1 MNIVLVE
8 WRCHGEKNAL
18 KHDHDLEDNGV
29 RKVKPSVCAWPKQDI
44 FQPEYLTGMVMNSMA
59 SE

>member
-1 MNIVLVE
+1 
-8 WRCHGEKNAL
+8 
-18 KHDHDLEDNGV
+18 V

-44 FQPEYLTGMVMNSMA
+44 FQPEHLTGMVMNSMA